1 MERMD
6 INNKK
11 LVDDPF
17 LLASWIAK
25 SMAGELSDEEL
36 QSLDEWRM
44 TSARNHQL
52 YDRIVSRERRE
63 AKRRHFTA
71 FDKVFGWQGY
81 SKKLKETEKKV
92 NRWRVFLRYAA
103 ILLIPLSATVYGV
116 LRSGEETVSL
126 ADLNAI
132 TPGGT
137 RAELV
142 LPSGEVVDLVAKSG
156 VISRGENTVINN
168 EGKTLSYKSIG
179 NQAPMDSL
187 RYNEV
192 IVPKGGEY
200 QLVLSDGT
208 LVYLNSMTK
217 IRFPERF
224 SEKCRE
230 VEVCGEAFFEV
241 AENKRVPFV
250 VKTDAYEITVLGT
263 KFNVTAYADEQVAT
277 TTLVEGAVSISG
289 KCIGEAKALRPNE
302 QFVLDR
308 VSGSVEIKNVD
319 VNYYTA
325 WKDGMFRFRDVRLEE
340 IMHVVE
346 RWYDMTVVYEDES
359 VRDLHFGFNM
369 SRLETIEPLLN
380 IFELNGKIKITKEGK
395 VLKIKRGR

>member
-36 QSLDEWRM
+36 QLLDEWRM

-71 FDKVFGWQGY
+71 FDKVSGWQGY

-263 KFNVTAYADEQVAT
+263 KCNVTAYADEQVAT
-277 TTLVEGAVSISG
+277 ATLVEGAVSISG

>member
-1 MERMD
+1 MD

-36 QSLDEWRM
+36 QLLDEWRM

-71 FDKVFGWQGY
+71 FDKVSGWQGN

>member
-36 QSLDEWRM
+36 QLLDEWRM

-71 FDKVFGWQGY
+71 FDKVSGWQGY

>member
-36 QSLDEWRM
+36 QLLDEWRM

-71 FDKVFGWQGY
+71 FDKVSGWQGY

-277 TTLVEGAVSISG
+277 TTLVEGAVPISG

>member
-6 INNKK
+6 KNSKE
-11 LVDDPF
+11 LMDDPF

-36 QSLDEWRM
+36 QLLDEWRM
-44 TSARNHQL
+44 ASGRNRRL
-52 YDRIVSRERRE
+52 YDRIVSREGWE
-63 AKRRHFTA
+63 SKQKHFTA
-71 FDKVFGWQGY
+71 FDKVSGWQGY
-81 SKKLKETEKKV
+81 SKKLKKTEKKAI
-92 NRWRVFLRYAA
+92 RWRVFLRYAA
-103 ILLIPLSATVYGV
+103 VLLIPLGAA
-116 LRSGEETVSL
+116 VSL
-126 ADLNAI
+126 AELNAI

-142 LPSGEVVDLVAKSG
+142 LPSGEVVDLVEKSG

-168 EGKTLSYKSIG
+168 EGKTLSYKSTG

-217 IRFPERF
+217 VRFPERF

-241 AENKRVPFV
+241 AKDKHVPFI
-250 VKTDAYEITVLGT
+250 VKTGAYEITVLGT
-263 KFNVTAYADEQVAT
+263 KFNVTAYADEHVIT

-289 KCIGEAKALRPNE
+289 KCIGEARTLRPNE
-302 QFVLDR
+302 QLVLDQT
-308 VSGSVEIKNVD
+308 SGGVGVRKVD

-340 IMHVVE
+340 IMRVVE

-359 VRDLHFGFNM
+359 AKDLHFGFNM

>member
-11 LVDDPF
+11 LVDDTF

-36 QSLDEWRM
+36 QLLDEWRM

-71 FDKVFGWQGY
+71 FDKVSGWQGY

>member
-36 QSLDEWRM
+36 QLLDEWRM

-71 FDKVFGWQGY
+71 FDKVSGWQGY

-230 VEVCGEAFFEV
+230 VEVCGEAIFEV

>member
-1 MERMD
+1 MD

-36 QSLDEWRM
+36 QLLDEWRM

-71 FDKVFGWQGY
+71 FDKVSGWQGY

-142 LPSGEVVDLVAKSG
+142 LPSGEVIDLVEKSG
-156 VISRGENTVINN
+156 VILHGENTVINN

>member
-1 MERMD
+1 MD

-36 QSLDEWRM
+36 QLLDEWRM

-71 FDKVFGWQGY
+71 FDKVSGWQGY

-308 VSGSVEIKNVD
+308 VSGSVEIKNLD

>member
-6 INNKK
+6 KNSKE
-11 LVDDPF
+11 LMDDPF

-36 QSLDEWRM
+36 QLLDEWRM
-44 TSARNHQL
+44 ASGRNRRL
-52 YDRIVSRERRE
+52 YDRIVSREGWE
-63 AKRRHFTA
+63 SKQKHFTA
-71 FDKVFGWQGY
+71 FDKVSGWQGY
-81 SKKLKETEKKV
+81 SKKLKKTEKKAI
-92 NRWRVFLRYAA
+92 RWRVFLRYAA
-103 ILLIPLSATVYGV
+103 VLLIPLGA
-116 LRSGEETVSL
+116 
-126 ADLNAI
+126 A
-132 TPGGT
+132 GGT

-142 LPSGEVVDLVAKSG
+142 LPSGEVVDLVEKSG

-168 EGKTLSYKSIG
+168 EGKTLSYKSTG

-217 IRFPERF
+217 VRFPERF

-241 AENKRVPFV
+241 TKNKDVPFI
-250 VKTDAYEITVLGT
+250 VKTGAYEITVLGT
-263 KFNVTAYADEQVAT
+263 KFNVTAYADEHMIT

-289 KCIGEAKALRPNE
+289 KCIGEARTLRPNE
-302 QFVLDR
+302 QLVLDQT
-308 VSGSVEIKNVD
+308 SGGVEVRKVD

-340 IMHVVE
+340 IMRVVE

-359 VRDLHFGFNM
+359 VKDLHFGFNM

-395 VLKIKRGR
+395 VLKIQRGR

>member
-36 QSLDEWRM
+36 QLLDEWRM

-71 FDKVFGWQGY
+71 FDKVSGWQGY

-277 TTLVEGAVSISG
+277 TTLVEWAVSISG

>member
-1 MERMD
+1 MD

-36 QSLDEWRM
+36 QLLDEWRM

-71 FDKVFGWQGY
+71 FDKVSGWQGY

-241 AENKRVPFV
+241 AENKRVPFI
-250 VKTDAYEITVLGT
+250 VKTGAYEITVLGT

>member
-36 QSLDEWRM
+36 QLLDEWRM

-71 FDKVFGWQGY
+71 FDKVSGWQGY

-380 IFELNGKIKITKEGK
+380 IFDWNGN
-395 VLKIKRGR
+395 